1 MSNSG
6 KIWDTREAYKQIR
19 NNTWEQK
26 GDLGFLAGGDTPS
39 GQTNVI
45 NKVQVSTNGNAVDYG
60 DLTVARGNIGGN
72 AGGSFTRGI
81 YCGGTTPSNSN
92 VIDYITYTTTGN
104 AVDFGDMSFSGYNL
118 VSASDN
124 TRLVIPQGDGR
135 SDASYYLT
143 IATQGNS
150 ASFATLTDSTI
161 AKQTL
166 SSPTRLVCAGGTTS
180 PTAQTVTMQYLT
192 IQSIGNAIDFGDLN
206 FASRNGCANSNG
218 VRGLMS
224 GGLEFFGGGNPNNG
238 DFNNIDFFTIAST
251 GNATD
256 FGDLNPG
263 AFGQGGVTNGTRAL
277 FAGGGSYPDAS
288 TYYTSIQTV
297 DFNTTGNTTD
307 FGDLST
313 ATQQNGG
320 SGNGHGGLLA
330 GVQRQSVTYM
340 PGSGRGFINPG
351 SNSGGSGGSI
361 DRIQM
366 IFVPTLGNA
375 LDFGDLSVARQ
386 LVAAT
391 NSLTRSCVAGG
402 ESPSTI
408 VNTID
413 CYEMQSLGNAAD
425 FGDLTVARR
434 SFLNGGTNGSRG
446 TFHGGNTPSVTDVI
460 DYITIATAGNAT
472 DFGNLTVA
480 REASGTFSSP
490 TRTVSGGGYAGGDSN
505 VIDYITTAS
514 TGNAT
519 DFGDLTVARYQPA
532 PVSSTTRGV
541 WIAGYA
547 PGVGSTRTDVMD
559 YVTIASTGN
568 ATDFGD
574 LAQARAAGAG
584 ISNNIRGVYAGGE
597 VPGGDTAQ
605 IEFITIANTGN
616 SSDFGDLVEACQ
628 YLSGTCDANSGLQ
641 S

>member
-6 KIWDTREAYKQIR
+6 SIWDTREVYKQSR

-26 GDLGFLAGGDTPS
+26 GDLGFLAGGATPS
-39 GQTNVI
+39 GETNVI

-104 AVDFGDMSFSGYNL
+104 AVDFGDMSFSDYAQ

-124 TRLVIPQGDGR
+124 TRLVVPQGNGR

-143 IATQGNS
+143 IATQGNY
-150 ASFATLTDSTI
+150 ASFATLTDSSTQ
-161 AKQTL
+161 KQTL

-206 FASRNGCANSNG
+206 FASRSGCANSNG

-224 GGLEFFGGGNPNNG
+224 GGLEFFGGGDPNNG
-238 DFNNIDFFTIAST
+238 DFNNIDYFTIAST

-256 FGDLNPG
+256 FGDLDPG

-307 FGDLST
+307 FGDLPT
-313 ATQQNGG
+313 ATQQNCG

-340 PGSGRGFINPG
+340 PGSGRGLVQGVGTPYNANVNFID
-351 SNSGGSGGSI
+351 I
-361 DRIQM
+361 
-366 IFVPTLGNA
+366 PTLGN
-375 LDFGDLSVARQ
+375 SV
-386 LVAAT
+386 
-391 NSLTRSCVAGG
+391 
-402 ESPSTI
+402 
-408 VNTID
+408 
-413 CYEMQSLGNAAD
+413 D
-425 FGDLTVARR
+425 FGDLTQARTY
-434 SFLNGGTNGSRG
+434 SAGVS
-446 TFHGGNTPSVTDVI
+446 SVTRAVAGGGSSPGLDNRI
-460 DYITIATAGNAT
+460 DAVEMASQGNYF
-472 DFGNLTVA
+472 DFGNLSV
-480 REASGTFSSP
+480 
-490 TRTVSGGGYAGGDSN
+490 TRSRAAGFGSTTRGCFAGGDTPSKSN
-505 VIDYITTAS
+505 VIDYVTIAS
-514 TGNAT
+514 AGDAT
-519 DFGDLTVARYQPA
+519 DFGDLTEARTDKPGGL
-532 PVSSTTRGV
+532 SSPTRGV
-541 WIAGYA
+541 
-547 PGVGSTRTDVMD
+547 VGGGATASDNEADVMD
-559 YVTIASTGN
+559 YVTISSTGNAIDFGNLSVGRAYLNGIASSTRGVFSSGLSTPSSPYGGAVIDYITIASTGN

-574 LAQARAAGAG
+574 PTQNRYGPAGM
-584 ISNNIRGVYAGGE
+584 SNSTRGVFAGGRLAPNNYD
-597 VPGGDTAQ
+597 VIDY
-605 IEFITIANTGN
+605 ITIASTGN
-616 SSDFGDLVEACQ
+616 AADFGDLSNTGECLNGV
-628 YLSGTCDANSGLQ
+628 SDSHGGLQ
-641 S
+641 SS

>member
-313 ATQQNGG
+313 ATQQNCG

-340 PGSGRGFINPG
+340 PGSGRTLVFGGNR
-351 SNSGGSGGSI
+351 SGGDSKNI
-361 DRIQM
+361 DMFQI
-366 IFVPTLGNA
+366 PTLGNA
-375 LDFGDLSVARQ
+375 S
-386 LVAAT
+386 
-391 NSLTRSCVAGG
+391 
-402 ESPSTI
+402 
-408 VNTID
+408 
-413 CYEMQSLGNAAD
+413 D
-425 FGDLTVARR
+425 FGDLTVINDNNGACASTTRSICDLGSAPSDTYNTHIESIQFQSQGNSADFGDATVATNRR
-434 SFLNGGTNGSRG
+434 SGFSSTTRGVFAGGA
-446 TFHGGNTPSVTDVI
+446 TPSGNSNVM
-460 DYITIATAGNAT
+460 DYVTIATA
-472 DFGNLTVA
+472 
-480 REASGTFSSP
+480 
-490 TRTVSGGGYAGGDSN
+490 
-505 VIDYITTAS
+505 
-514 TGNAT
+514 GNAT
-519 DFGDLTVARYQPA
+519 DFGDLTVARQESRAVCSP
-532 PVSSTTRGV
+532 TRGV
-541 WIAGYA
+541 VGGGYT
-547 PGVGSTRTDVMD
+547 GSYTNVMD
-559 YVTIASTGN
+559 YVTIASTGDAQDFGDLTAADQPGAGLSN
-568 ATDFGD
+568 SIRGLFAGGDNGGGTIDDEIQYITIASTSNTTDFGD
-574 LAQARAAGAG
+574 LTQARNKMASG
-584 ISNNIRGVYAGGE
+584 STKTRGCCAGGQS
-597 VPGGDTAQ
+597 PTLRN
-605 IEFITIANTGN
+605 TIDYVTIDSTGN
-616 SSDFGDLVEACQ
+616 AIDFGDLTDTNSRT
-628 YLSGTCDANSGLQ
+628 SGTSDAHGGLQ
-641 S
+641 A